1 MNSNRE
7 DDQKIDEAAA
17 LPLEKEFIQIASDS
31 DDEDHALLEGF
42 NVLSARHRLS
52 SYDFCTKLI
61 LDQDQQKGL
70 QLEVGVHISDENP
83 WKQIRKEAILDYI
96 PDDETGPPE
105 VTEFRLKLLE
115 LESDSLVLVGFA
127 AAITDIENTD
137 TFLFYA
143 DPEAAKESISSIQ
156 RLEAFERQRVNKT
169 IFKYPRP
176 WHSLGSEIEVDL
188 QVETKEKDKVEVEVQ
203 RLYST
208 NKSSAQLSFRF
219 AEDVRDGYVELVP
232 KHKNLDVV
240 KRRTV
245 SVAIQSAA
253 QLIESEQ
260 QTYPTF
266 PANAWSQYSY
276 ELPTDRKYFSDF
288 FFKFLI
294 NLISKKKLNLKCI
307 LM

>member
-1 MNSNRE
+1 MKIHNIFNRE

-17 LPLEKEFIQIASDS
+17 LPLEKEFLQIGSDS

-52 SYDFCTKLI
+52 SYDFCTKLN
-61 LDQDQQKGL
+61 LDQDQQRALK
-70 QLEVGVHISDENP
+70 LEVGVHITEENP
-83 WKQIRKEAILDYI
+83 WKQVRKEALFDYL
-96 PDDETGPPE
+96 PDDEAGPPE
-105 VTEFRLKLLE
+105 IAEFRLKLLE
-115 LESDSLVLVGFA
+115 LEADSLVLAGFA

-143 DPEAAKESISSIQ
+143 DPEAAKESVSLIQ

-176 WHSLGSEIEVDL
+176 WNSLGSEIEVDL
-188 QVETKEKDKVEVEVQ
+188 QVEKKQKDKVEVEIQ

-208 NKSSAQLSFRF
+208 NKAPAPLSFRF

-232 KHKNLDVV
+232 KDKSIDVV
-240 KRRTV
+240 MRKTV
-245 SVAIQSAA
+245 SVAVQSAA
-253 QLIESEQ
+253 QLVECEQ
-260 QTYPTF
+260 QTQPTF

-276 ELPTDRKYFSDF
+276 ELPTAREITS
-288 FFKFLI
+288 LI
-294 NLISKKKLNLKCI
+294 A
-307 LM
+307 